1 MDLQTLCNMNENQ
14 VPPRVVEASWYW
26 LDDQSQENAL
36 RLSVWAKHPKLKPF
50 LQSPARLQDATEHAA
65 RTIEIQEKTDAWRP
79 LLQEKL

>member
-14 VPPRVVEASWYW
+14 VPPRVVGASWYC

-36 RLSVWAKHPKLKPF
+36 PLSDWAKHSKLKPF
-50 LQSPARLQDATEHAA
+50 LQSPAQFQDASEHAA
-65 RTIEIQEKTDAWRP
+65 RTIEIQEKSGAWRP